1 MRAIRIQC
9 FQNLANYRKPSS
21 LIIKETYP
29 LPPYSTVIGMIHR
42 ACDFKEYH
50 PMNVSIQG
58 TNKGTISDLY
68 TRYSFSFGTKYEE
81 GRHQICVQD
90 DKDYGVFKGIAYT
103 ELVCENHMVIHIVP
117 KEEDFDVILQGLRY
131 PKQYLA
137 LGRHEDLVDIE
148 RVDVVNLSVKEK
160 VYMVNDIYIPL
171 NLIKNEKDESAWD
184 DEKEEEEPL
193 FPKICV
199 GRGLAATSYTLNK
212 EYEITKKGFRR
223 WKREG
228 GKIKAV
234 YCPAG
239 TAFNHIL
246 TDDFNDENTPVMLA

>member
-199 GRGLAATSYTLNK
+199 GRGLAATIYTLNK
-212 EYEITKKGFRR
+212 EYETTKKGSTMEAGRR
-223 WKREG
+223 KDKSCLLSGRHG
-228 GKIKAV
+228 I
-234 YCPAG
+234 
-239 TAFNHIL
+239 
-246 TDDFNDENTPVMLA
+246 

>member
-171 NLIKNEKDESAWD
+171 NLIKNEKDESAWA

-199 GRGLAATSYTLNK
+199 GRGLAATIYTLNK

>member
-103 ELVCENHMVIHIVP
+103 ELVCENDMVIHIVP

-199 GRGLAATSYTLNK
+199 GRGLAATIYTLNK

>member
-29 LPPYSTVIGMIHR
+29 LPPYSTVIGMVHR

-81 GRHQICVQD
+81 GRHQICVHD

-117 KEEDFDVILQGLRY
+117 KEEDFDVILQGLHY

-148 RVDVVNLSVKEK
+148 RVDVVNLSVKEEAY
-160 VYMVNDIYIPL
+160 VVNDIYIPL
-171 NLIKNEKDESAWD
+171 SLIK
-184 DEKEEEEPL
+184 DEKEENFWDEEEEEEGL
-193 FPKICV
+193 FPKMNA
-199 GRGLAATSYTLNK
+199 GRGLAATIYTLNK
-212 EYEITKKGFRR
+212 EYEITKKGVRR

-228 GKIKAV
+228 GKIKAF

-239 TAFNHIL
+239 TKVNHIL
-246 TDDFNDENTPVMLA
+246 TDDFKNENTPVMLA